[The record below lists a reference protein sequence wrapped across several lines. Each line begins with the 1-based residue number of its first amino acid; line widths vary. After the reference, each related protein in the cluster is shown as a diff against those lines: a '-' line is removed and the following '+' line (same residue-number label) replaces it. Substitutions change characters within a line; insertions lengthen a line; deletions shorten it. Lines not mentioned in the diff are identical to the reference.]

1 MRPAIWSAK
10 GASSVFWYWRK
21 RAMPCELVAG
31 RNPPRNC
38 PVQPRMF
45 TGMSCRNNAASAR
58 EVICTDSA
66 KMSRSTSRIGISRR
80 TSSLPDAGLR
90 PRTSSRS
97 DFKWM
102 LESGWRMQAVGM
114 ALRCEVR
121 VHVRRLGAARAEHFL
136 LAPSE
141 EGFDAA
147 QKRGAGA
154 QNAASHDRDFA
165 RCNQGGPRNGR
176 TGGHRCDFEALDGF
190 PEPPGGEGA
199 DGADGRAG
207 CEHRSPSS
215 EGSSDG
221 NDARSRLGH

>member
-1 MRPAIWSAK
+1 
-10 GASSVFWYWRK
+10 
-21 RAMPCELVAG
+21 
-31 RNPPRNC
+31 
-38 PVQPRMF
+38 
-45 TGMSCRNNAASAR
+45 
-58 EVICTDSA
+58 
-66 KMSRSTSRIGISRR
+66 
-80 TSSLPDAGLR
+80 
-90 PRTSSRS
+90 
-97 DFKWM
+97 M

-190 PEPPGGEGA
+190 PGPPGGEGA

-221 NDARSRLGH
+221 NGGEAANGQSGAARDTSSHGVLLSEMPCSLEPLFASAVSAREPNTVAISDHLAPWLGTGPRSRRVWGAAYCPAIESTRGPRTPGAVREVVAR